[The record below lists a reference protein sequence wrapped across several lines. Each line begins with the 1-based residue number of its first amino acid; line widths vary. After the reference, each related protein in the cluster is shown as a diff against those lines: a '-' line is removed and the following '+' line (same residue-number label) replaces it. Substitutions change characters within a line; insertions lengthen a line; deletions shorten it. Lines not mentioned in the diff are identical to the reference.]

1 MRKFLGA
8 AAVLAVVASPV
19 FAQTQPTP
27 TKPVP
32 ATPPAVTAPSAAA
45 PAVPNTTTATTP
57 TPTAPMATAPGT
69 VLQPNT
75 ADTPMKAVPGA
86 PLAGANSFTESQ
98 AKARIEANGFTNV
111 SGLRKDEGSI
121 WRGTAMKDGKSVSIA
136 LDYQGNIVAN

>member
-8 AAVLAVVASPV
+8 AAMLALVASPV
-19 FAQTQPTP
+19 LAQTTPAKPLPT
-27 TKPVP
+27 
-32 ATPPAVTAPSAAA
+32 TPPAVTAPS
-45 PAVPNTTTATTP
+45 TATT
-57 TPTAPMATAPGT
+57 PGT
-69 VLQPNT
+69 VLQPSVS
-75 ADTPMKAVPGA
+75 DTPMKAAPGA

-121 WRGTAMKDGKSVSIA
+121 WRGSAMKDGKSVSVA

>member
-19 FAQTQPTP
+19 LAQTTPAKPLPT
-27 TKPVP
+27 
-32 ATPPAVTAPSAAA
+32 TPPAVTAPSAAT
-45 PAVPNTTTATTP
+45 PSVPNTTTATTP
-57 TPTAPMATAPGT
+57 GT
-69 VLQPNT
+69 VLQPSV
-75 ADTPMKAVPGA
+75 ADTPMKAAPGA

-121 WRGTAMKDGKSVSIA
+121 WRGSAMKDGKSVSVA

>member
-1 MRKFLGA
+1 MRKFLA
-8 AAVLAVVASPV
+8 AAAMLAVVASPV
-19 FAQTQPTP
+19 LAQTQPTP

-57 TPTAPMATAPGT
+57 TPTAPGT
-69 VLQPNT
+69 VLQPNV

-98 AKARIEANGFTNV
+98 AKARLEANGFTNV
-111 SGLRKDEGSI
+111 SGLKKDEGSI
-121 WRGTAMKDGKSVSIA
+121 WRGTAMKDGKSVTIA

>member
-75 ADTPMKAVPGA
+75 ADTPMKAVTGA